1 MSHKSTR
8 YYNSKR
14 YQKTLDCRN
23 GKYKMYCVQC
33 EEDVSPD
40 VVSGKVIYPYRKD
53 LYGLVLF
60 QCPNCKNYAS
70 EHARVIPTRTI
81 RKFRQKIHSII
92 DPLWRS
98 GVVTRSWV
106 YRNMSK
112 AIGKDFH
119 SGNIRSDEEAITA
132 YMAARKLALEVSLR
146 GLNATNK
153 VNSKGSRNG
162 KQTVRRRGRNADH
175 LRYSRK

>member
-1 MSHKSTR
+1 MSRSSR
-8 YYNSKR
+8 YYNSKK
-14 YQKTLDCRN
+14 YQRELDCKN
-23 GKYKMYCVQC
+23 GKYQMYCAQC
-33 EEDVSPD
+33 EKDVYPEL
-40 VVSGKVIYPYRKD
+40 VTGKTVYPQRKD
-53 LYGLVLF
+53 LHGLTMYR
-60 QCPNCKNYAS
+60 CPHCKNYAG
-70 EHARVIPTRTI
+70 EHARVIPTRAI

-119 SGNIRSDEEAITA
+119 SGNIRSDEEAVTA

-146 GLNATNK
+146 GLSASNIG
-153 VNSKGSRNG
+153 SKKRSKNG
-162 KQTVRRRGRNADH
+162 KAIRRRR
-175 LRYSRK
+175 RY